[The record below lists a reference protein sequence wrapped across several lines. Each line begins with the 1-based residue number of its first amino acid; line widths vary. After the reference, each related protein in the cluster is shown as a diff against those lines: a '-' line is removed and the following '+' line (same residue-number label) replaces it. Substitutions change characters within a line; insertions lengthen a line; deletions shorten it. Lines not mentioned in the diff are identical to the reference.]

1 MIWSY
6 SNETVV
12 SLFSSWKTKTKA
24 EQYVLLPWLQE
35 GDFGDLL
42 QLSHTWNHDIS
53 PSNRSI
59 LCVYLFVFLAP
70 PDQVSSEA
78 RKFEVHRGGWL
89 SRFDSC

>member
-1 MIWSY
+1 MRQWY
-6 SNETVV
+6 PC
-12 SLFSSWKTKTKA
+12 SLA
-24 EQYVLLPWLQE
+24 ERPRPKQNSMFLLPWLQE

-42 QLSHTWNHDIS
+42 QLSHTWDHDIS

-78 RKFEVHRGGWL
+78 RKFEVHCGG
-89 SRFDSC
+89 